1 MKAAEN
7 IIAGVLK
14 IGLMIIVVVPMI
26 FFSTLEYLISKK

>member
-26 FFSTLEYLISKK
+26 FFRTLEYLISKK